1 MAGERLTGASA
12 MRSLQRASTRPS
24 ECCCLANLL
33 CAAQTLTAGAA
44 AAAAVDA
51 ARKIAAIGDKA
62 VEAVAGRCF
71 TPRPSQTAAAELEFA
86 SGLCLTA
93 SCSRLRLRF
102 GPRIDRSA

>member
-1 MAGERLTGASA
+1 MAGVRSTGASA

-44 AAAAVDA
+44 AAVDA

-62 VEAVAGRCF
+62 VEAAAERCF
-71 TPRPSQTAAAELEFA
+71 TPHPSQTAATELGFSSE
-86 SGLCLTA
+86 LCLTT

>member
-1 MAGERLTGASA
+1 MAGVRSTGASA

-44 AAAAVDA
+44 AAAVDA

-62 VEAVAGRCF
+62 VEAAAGRCF
-71 TPRPSQTAAAELEFA
+71 TPHLSQTAATELGFSSE
-86 SGLCLTA
+86 LCLTA